1 MTAPASPPPPAAR
14 PFNPRLRLALAL
26 AGFLIGLAIF
36 QATRTPT
43 APPARKGPLPGQ
55 SGTVTLL
62 FRLPDAEPTMKKI
75 PWAEGL
81 TVAEATAQAADT
93 QWQGEG
99 EMTMLTSLKG
109 RPNEGASGL
118 NWQFEVNGKY
128 ATRGAGAVELRP
140 GDSVLW
146 KRAPYE

>member
-1 MTAPASPPPPAAR
+1 MTAPASPPPAAAQ

-26 AGFLIGLAIF
+26 GGVLIGLLIF

-43 APPARKGPLPGQ
+43 APPARSEPLPGQ

-62 FRLPDAEPTMKKI
+62 FRLPDAEPTMAKI

-81 TVAEATAQAADT
+81 TVAEATAGAVDT
-93 QWQGEG
+93 EWQGEG
-99 EMTMLTSLKG
+99 AMAMLTSLRG

-118 NWQFEVNGKY
+118 NWQFEVNGEY
-128 ATRGAGAVELRP
+128 ATRSAGAVELRP

-146 KRAPYE
+146 KLAPYE

>member
-1 MTAPASPPPPAAR
+1 MTAPADQPPPAAK
-14 PFNPRLRLALAL
+14 PFSPRLRLVLAL
-26 AGFLIGLAIF
+26 VGVLAGLLIF

-43 APPARKGPLPGQ
+43 APPARRGPLPGE
-55 SGTVTLL
+55 SGTVTLM
-62 FRLPDAEPTMKKI
+62 FRLPDAEPTMKDI
-75 PWAEGL
+75 PWLEGL
-81 TVAEATAQAADT
+81 TVAEATTQAADT
-93 QWQGEG
+93 EWQGEG

-128 ATRGAGAVELRP
+128 ATSSAGAVELRP

-146 KRAPYE
+146 KLAPYE